1 MAVASVQDI
10 LKMCRNLQSKVDK
23 LEKQV
28 AVCLELV
35 NKKSSVKK
43 ELPDVPVPK
52 GPISDESENGN
63 KKSGR
68 TKLQK

>member
-1 MAVASVQDI
+1 MAVASLQDI
-10 LKMCRNLQSKVDK
+10 FKMCRNLQGKVDK

-28 AVCLELV
+28 AVCMELV
-35 NKKSSVKK
+35 NKKTQAKK
-43 ELPDVPVPK
+43 ELPDIPIHND
-52 GPISDESENGN
+52 PISDLSENGN